1 MRADGRFR
9 AVLFDL
15 GSTLIKNQNP
25 SEIYRRILKAYGVE
39 ISSEK
44 AAEAHNENEKT
55 HDSEEMA
62 RLGQEYWIK
71 WNLRILKMLG
81 IRENREFYARKI
93 NERWWEYFELEVY
106 PDAVETLTQLR
117 MRKIKT
123 GIVTNGLEND
133 CEQILPK
140 LGLTT
145 YFDVIVSVE
154 SCGKAKPNKEIFL
167 YAVDRLNVRPNETI
181 FVGDSL
187 RFDYEGAKNAGL
199 KPLLIDRD
207 GKVMANVETIR
218 SLATVLDYF

>member
-15 GSTLIKNQNP
+15 GSTLMKNENP
-25 SEIYRRILKAYGVE
+25 SEVYRKILKAYGVE
-39 ISSEK
+39 VSLDK
-44 AAEAHNENEKT
+44 AAEAHNKNEKR

-93 NERWWEYFELEVY
+93 DEQWWEYSKLEVY
-106 PDAVETLTQLR
+106 PDAIETLTQLQR
-117 MRKIKT
+117 RKIKT
-123 GIVTNGLEND
+123 GIVTNGLEKD
-133 CEQILPK
+133 CKHILPK
-140 LGLTT
+140 LGLTA
-145 YFDVIVSVE
+145 YFDVVVAVD
-154 SCGKAKPNKEIFL
+154 SCGNAKPNKEIFL
-167 YAVDRLNVRPNETI
+167 YAVDSLNVRPNETI
-181 FVGDSL
+181 FIGDSL

-199 KPLLIDRD
+199 KPLLIDRE
-207 GKVMANVETIR
+207 GKVTENVETIR